1 VIDLRCIIAAVLLAS
16 VTVGCSNGNKPQPDG
31 NAKRNERP
39 AQELAARPAA
49 AAPAATQPVAA
60 TPVPP
65 VADAPPGQQL
75 PDPLRGTVKE
85 TMNVGGY
92 TYLLLETSYGEVW
105 AAARQ
110 FPVAVGN
117 EVEIAGMMP
126 MANFSSP
133 SLKRTFEVIQFVG
146 QAQVVGGDAAA
157 AATPGQAPALQ
168 PGQEMP
174 PGHPPIGKTMASQ
187 PAAPGTAPEAG
198 EIEAMADGVTVAQL
212 FEKKADLEGKPVKFR
227 GRVVK
232 ANSGILGKNWMHIQ
246 DGTGA
251 AGTNDITVTSETG
264 FAPKGSLVVIEGTLG
279 LNRDFGAG
287 YSYAVIVENAKV
299 TVEQGETVED

>member
-1 VIDLRCIIAAVLLAS
+1 VLEMRSVLATSLLLLTAA
-16 VTVGCSNGNKPQPDG
+16 VGCSNSNKPQQDASA
-31 NAKRNERP
+31 NRSERP
-39 AQELAARPAA
+39 VQDAPSTATPLATQPAA
-49 AAPAATQPVAA
+49 ATPAQPVADE
-60 TPVPP
+60 PQ
-65 VADAPPGQQL
+65 GQQL

-92 TYLLLETSYGEVW
+92 SYLLLETAHGEVW

-110 FPVAVGN
+110 LPVAVGN
-117 EVEIAGMMP
+117 EVEIAGLMP
-126 MANFSSP
+126 MVNFSSP
-133 SLKRTFEVIQFVG
+133 SLKRTFDVIQFVG

-157 AATPGQAPALQ
+157 ATAATPGQAPPLQ

-174 PGHPPIGKTMASQ
+174 PGHPPIGQMTPTQ
-187 PAAPGTAPEAG
+187 PGPSGLPEPGD
-198 EIEAMADGVTVAQL
+198 IEAMADGVTVAQL
-212 FEKKADLEGKPVKFR
+212 FEKKAELDGKPVKFR

-279 LNRDFGAG
+279 LDRDFGAG
-287 YSYAVIVENAKV
+287 YSYAVIVENANV
-299 TVEQGETVED
+299 VVEQAETEQH